1 MDFNTII
8 DGCRHNNRTAQKAL
22 YNRYL
27 GLLYRLSLRYVSDVS
42 DAEDCTSE
50 AFVKVFDKIKT
61 FDYKEINSFEVWM
74 KQIVINQSLMCLRRR
89 NSFLTLD
96 SIEINDLGS
105 EIFLDENIDAKQIL
119 ELIKDLPD
127 GYRTVFNLYAIEG
140 FPHNEIA
147 KMLNISENTS
157 KTQLHKARLLLQKKL
172 INELGIRK

>member
-27 GLLYRLSLRYVSDVS
+27 GLLYRLSLRYVRDVS

-50 AFVKVFDKIKT
+50 AFVKIFEKIKT
-61 FDYKEINSFEVWM
+61 FDYKEINSFEVWI

-89 NSFLTLD
+89 SAFLTLD
-96 SIEINDLGS
+96 LTEVLDIGNEV
-105 EIFLDENIDAKQIL
+105 FMDENIDAKQIL

-140 FPHNEIA
+140 FPHIEIA
-147 KMLNISENTS
+147 KMLGISENTS
-157 KTQLHKARLLLQKKL
+157 KTQLHKARLQLQKKL

>member
-27 GLLYRLSLRYVSDVS
+27 GTLYRLSLRYVRDVS

-50 AFVKVFDKIKT
+50 SFVKIFEKIQT

-74 KQIVINQSLMCLRRR
+74 KQIVINQSLMCLRKR
-89 NSFLTLD
+89 NSFVMLD
-96 SIEINDLGS
+96 IS
-105 EIFLDENIDAKQIL
+105 EIIELGNDVYLDENLDAKQIL

-140 FPHNEIA
+140 FTHIEIA
-147 KMLNISENTS
+147 KMLGISENTS

-172 INELGIRK
+172 MNELGIRK